1 MAQAKTGASAK
12 RSRGSQKTQT
22 RTRGASNRAR
32 NSSSKSRSTS
42 NRSSAS
48 RSKPS
53 TNGKGRAD
61 AALHAVEGKAKDAG
75 HAVGSAAS
83 KAKVPLVAGGA
94 ALAGAAGG
102 LAVGM
107 RQRRHKGL
115 GMAMPRPQVK
125 VKSRD
130 IAHAAKEVGKFGAQV
145 GQLASELQQ
154 AREANSGKHRSP
166 VEVVLEGLTARRSR
180 S

>member
-22 RTRGASNRAR
+22 RARGASSKAR
-32 NSSSKSRSTS
+32 SSSSRSNS
-42 NRSSAS
+42 S

-53 TNGKGRAD
+53 ANGKGRTD
-61 AALHAVEGKAKDAG
+61 AALHAVESKAKDAG
-75 HAVGSAAS
+75 HVVGSAAS
-83 KAKVPLVAGGA
+83 KAKVPLVASGA

-107 RQRRHKGL
+107 RQRRHRGL

-154 AREANSGKHRSP
+154 ARESANDGKRRSP